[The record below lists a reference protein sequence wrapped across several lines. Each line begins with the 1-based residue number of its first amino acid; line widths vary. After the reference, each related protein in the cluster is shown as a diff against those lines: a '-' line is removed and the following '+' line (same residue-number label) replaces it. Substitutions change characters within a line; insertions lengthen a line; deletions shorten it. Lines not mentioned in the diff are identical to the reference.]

1 MIIILAL
8 LSFLILVTLFLTSHK
23 RRRLVRWHLRHIRAM
38 SYQQWLDLLLGLI
51 QLGLVLVCLL
61 FSDAL
66 ALDGLLTFLGRV
78 SFGWEII
85 CYVLL
90 YSIAL
95 VELTLLV
102 LVLLF
107 DLMLK
112 KDSRLLLGKMTW
124 LAFKPD
130 RAAASFLLL
139 SLVTLVDAFCY
150 LGLCLFLGKDSV
162 AGLTLVVLGY
172 TLVKAC
178 RYSGWL
184 QQLLALC
191 LFSVIGVWCVTAALL
206 YGWLIGSL
214 LLTLTYLLISFK
226 EQR

>member
-51 QLGLVLVCLL
+51 QLGLVVVCLL

>member
-8 LSFLILVTLFLTSHK
+8 LSFLILVPLFLTSHK

>member
-1 MIIILAL
+1 
-8 LSFLILVTLFLTSHK
+8 
-23 RRRLVRWHLRHIRAM
+23 
-38 SYQQWLDLLLGLI
+38 
-51 QLGLVLVCLL
+51 
-61 FSDAL
+61 
-66 ALDGLLTFLGRV
+66 
-78 SFGWEII
+78 
-85 CYVLL
+85 
-90 YSIAL
+90 
-95 VELTLLV
+95 
-102 LVLLF
+102 
-107 DLMLK
+107 MLK

-172 TLVKAC
+172 ALVKAC

>member
-8 LSFLILVTLFLTSHK
+8 LSFVILVTLFLTSHK

-226 EQR
+226 EQH

>member
-172 TLVKAC
+172 ALVKAC

-184 QQLLALC
+184 QQLLAIC

>member
-23 RRRLVRWHLRHIRAM
+23 RRRLVRWHLRHIRAV

-51 QLGLVLVCLL
+51 QLGLVVVCLL

>member
-51 QLGLVLVCLL
+51 QLGLVVVCLL

-172 TLVKAC
+172 ALVKAC
-178 RYSGWL
+178 RYLGWL

>member
-226 EQR
+226 EQH